1 MKNIDKV
8 GMFLNGMIQVNTQL
22 LSLIKSQATEVVLKK
37 DEFFVKDG
45 EVCSD
50 VGFLVEGVVR
60 SFFVTD
66 EGKEYNKTLFVA
78 PDIIGSY
85 VSLIT
90 GQPNRLPQQ
99 ALVNCVVLK
108 IPFSSIEK
116 LSEND
121 IEIERLRRRIAERFF
136 VLKEKR
142 ELEMATLQAEDR
154 YLIFREEFKG
164 VEQLIAQY
172 HIASYLG
179 ISGTQLSRIR
189 NKMRHRT

>member
-1 MKNIDKV
+1 MKNIDKA

-22 LSLIKSQATEVVLKK
+22 LSLIKSQATEVVLKME
-37 DEFFVKDG
+37 EFFVKDG

-99 ALVNCVVLK
+99 ALVDCVVLK

-121 IEIERLRRRIAERFF
+121 IERLRRRIAERFF
-136 VLKEKR
+136 VLKKSVN
-142 ELEMATLQAEDR
+142 LKWLLYTLR
-154 YLIFREEFKG
+154 I
-164 VEQLIAQY
+164 
-172 HIASYLG
+172 G
-179 ISGTQLSRIR
+179 I
-189 NKMRHRT
+189 